1 MAFEHYIYAN
11 GKKLRCGFTTGTC
24 GALAAMG
31 AARKL
36 LTGAWPDT
44 VSLRTPK
51 GLLVEVPLEACQ
63 SGPGWARCGV
73 RKDGGDDV
81 DKTTGAL
88 ILAEIRLADAPG
100 ITIDGGPGVGRV
112 TKPGLDQPVG
122 EAAINRVPRQMIREG
137 VASVAQCVGYEGGL
151 AVTISVPQG
160 EAIAQKTFN
169 PQLGIVGGISIL
181 GTSGIVE
188 PMSMQAM
195 IDTMILELR
204 QAAARG
210 FRQVILTPGNYGQ
223 DFLSA
228 LGFDGN
234 RVPVVKCSNFIGDAL
249 DGAAAE
255 GFERLLLVG
264 HVGKLVKLAGGIM
277 NTHSRYADCRTELFC
292 AHAAACGAGQAL
304 CQALL
309 DSATTDA
316 CLGLLEEQG
325 LRQPVMDRLMAAIEA
340 HVQRRVAGAY
350 EVGVLLFSNEY
361 GELGR
366 SSQVTHIME
375 AWKESP
381 LGGGE
386 RKGGSL

>member
-1 MAFEHYIYAN
+1 MAFEHYIYTN

-24 GALAAMG
+24 AALAAMG

-36 LTGAWPDT
+36 LTGAWPET
-44 VSLRTPK
+44 VTLRTPK
-51 GLLVEVPLEACQ
+51 GLTVEVPLEARE
-63 SGPGWARCGV
+63 SGQRWARCGV

-81 DKTTGAL
+81 DQTTGAL
-88 ILAEIRLADAPG
+88 ILAEVRQTDVSGLA
-100 ITIDGGPGVGRV
+100 IQGGPGVGRV

-122 EAAINRVPRQMIREG
+122 EAAINRVPRQMIREA
-137 VASVAQCVGYEGGL
+137 VTSVARWAGYEGGL
-151 AVTISVPQG
+151 LVTVSVPGG

-195 IDTMILELR
+195 IDTMVLELR
-204 QAAARG
+204 QVAARG
-210 FRQVILTPGNYGQ
+210 CRQVILTPGNYGQ
-223 DFLSA
+223 AFLA
-228 LGFDGN
+228 DLGFDGS
-234 RVPVVKCSNFIGDAL
+234 RIPVVKCSNFIGDGL
-249 DGAAAE
+249 DAAGAE

-292 AHAAACGAGQAL
+292 AYAALCGAGQAL

-316 CLGLLEEQG
+316 CITLLEENG
-325 LRQPVMDRLMAAIEA
+325 LREPVMNRLMEAIEG
-340 HVQRRVAGAY
+340 HVKRRVAGAY
-350 EVGVLLFSNEY
+350 QVGVILFSNEF

-366 SSQVTHIME
+366 SKGVAEIME
-375 AWKESP
+375 AWK
-381 LGGGE
+381 
-386 RKGGSL
+386 